1 MYCPVCENE
10 YDPDVEQC
18 PNCGSQ
24 LVDNLLGGSTEASTS
39 QNPVSDRGLLE
50 QEETSPEPSAV
61 EDAEPAGPVEDSEPV
76 EAITPD
82 ELPELVQIYTANGLE
97 ADLIRSVIEGSGIA
111 VLIKRSGMEGVYGPV
126 HDTHLLVRE
135 EDEERA
141 REVIRAAR
149 AGEFE
154 IEDDE

>member
-10 YDPDVEQC
+10 YEPDVEQC

-24 LVDNLLGGSTEASTS
+24 LVANLSGGSTETS
-39 QNPVSDRGLLE
+39 SQRAPFRTQSQDN
-50 QEETSPEPSAV
+50 QEISPETTFESDEV
-61 EDAEPAGPVEDSEPV
+61 PV
-76 EAITPD
+76 EAIRPD

-97 ADLIRSVIEGSGIA
+97 ADLIRSVLEGSGIA

-141 REVIRAAR
+141 REVVRAAH
-149 AGEFE
+149 AGELE
-154 IEDDE
+154 ITDGE

>member
-10 YDPDVEQC
+10 YEPDVEQC

-24 LVDNLLGGSTEASTS
+24 LVENLSGGLTETS
-39 QNPVSDRGLLE
+39 SRRQPFREQSQD
-50 QEETSPEPSAV
+50 QEETSPEKTFEAD
-61 EDAEPAGPVEDSEPV
+61 EQPV
-76 EAITPD
+76 EAIRPD

-97 ADLIRSVIEGSGIA
+97 ADLIRSVLEGSGIA

-141 REVIRAAR
+141 REVIRAAH

>member
-10 YDPDVEQC
+10 YEPDVEQC

-24 LVDNLLGGSTEASTS
+24 LVENLSGGLTETSTERRLYREQSEEQHETQSEATLEPEV
-39 QNPVSDRGLLE
+39 PV
-50 QEETSPEPSAV
+50 
-61 EDAEPAGPVEDSEPV
+61 DA
-76 EAITPD
+76 IRPD

-97 ADLIRSVIEGSGIA
+97 ADLIRSVLEGSGIA

-141 REVIRAAR
+141 REVISAAR
-149 AGEFE
+149 AGELE
-154 IEDDE
+154 ISDEDEL